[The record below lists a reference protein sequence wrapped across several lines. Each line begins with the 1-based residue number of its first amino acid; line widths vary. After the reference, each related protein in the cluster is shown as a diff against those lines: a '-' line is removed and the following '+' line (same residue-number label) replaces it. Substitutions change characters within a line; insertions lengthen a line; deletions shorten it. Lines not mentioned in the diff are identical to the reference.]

1 MKKTAKKWLI
11 AGAALVLAGGALF
24 AGAMAAL
31 GWDFSKL
38 STVRYETNIYEIG
51 EAFRDISIAADTVDI
66 ELVPTDYGVCRVIC
80 CEEENAKHSVAVED
94 GALVIRAPQ
103 QKSWHGYIG
112 VDLGSPKITLYLPE
126 AEYRALSVRGNT
138 GNVEIPEGFAFGSVE
153 ISLSTGDAAF
163 FASAADT
170 VKIRTGTGNIRAE
183 HGAAGALELSV
194 TTGAVTAA
202 EVRCAGGR
210 CKITTGTG
218 DIRITIE
225 NKKRSPSG

>member
-1 MKKTAKKWLI
+1 M
-11 AGAALVLAGGALF
+11 
-24 AGAMAAL
+24 
-31 GWDFSKL
+31 
-38 STVRYETNIYEIG
+38 Y
-51 EAFRDISIAADTVDI
+51 
-66 ELVPTDYGVCRVIC
+66 
-80 CEEENAKHSVAVED
+80 
-94 GALVIRAPQ
+94 
-103 QKSWHGYIG
+103 YIG

-210 CKITTGTG
+210 CKITTGAG